1 MADLPKDQGAEAEE
15 RMAVMTQDLLTRLTI
30 RREKAARLAPEPKRP
45 EVTLVAMPPLRRRR
59 HKTRPPNAA

>member
-1 MADLPKDQGAEAEE
+1 
-15 RMAVMTQDLLTRLTI
+15 MAVMTQDLLTRLTI